1 MLSPHRK
8 ADVKFDKIKNL
19 DEQGHF
25 STVYLAKDIHL
36 DHEIVIKEIKK
47 KEHENSDK
55 YFSEARILY
64 KHTHPNI
71 VQVHYAAEDENNIYI
86 AMPFYKKG
94 TISSLLSETNL
105 SPREIIRYA
114 IQFIGGLHHIH
125 TNKLMHF
132 DIKPNNIMIS
142 NRNEAM
148 LADFGL
154 AKYVNNES
162 LKVRPDQVY
171 KAHTPPELF
180 SIGKDGFTYTYDIY
194 QTGVTLYRMAI
205 GSQKYTEELNNF
217 KNPIDFNESIKQGKF
232 PQKKYPAHIPKK
244 LIKIIN
250 KCLEF
255 KPEDRYQSALDILN
269 DLSNIKD
276 TDGTLDWKKVDTND
290 KNISEWNKDSDDG
303 ILKLI
308 YYKNKRET
316 TLYKIKTNGSKRKV
330 GKGCSEK
337 CSESILQKI
346 LKEC

>member
-8 ADVKFDKIKNL
+8 ADVKFDKIENL
-19 DEQGHF
+19 DEQGQF
-25 STVYLAKDIHL
+25 STVYLAKDLHL

-47 KEHENSDK
+47 KENENSDK

-94 TISSLLSETNL
+94 TIAKLLSEKNL
-105 SPREIIRYA
+105 SSREIIRYA

-148 LADFGL
+148 LSDFGL

-162 LKVRPDQVY
+162 LKVKPDQVY
-171 KAHTPPELF
+171 RHHTPPELF
-180 SIGKDGFTYTYDIY
+180 SRGKDGFNYTYDIY
-194 QTGVTLYRMAI
+194 QTGLTLYRMAI

-217 KNPIDFNESIKQGKF
+217 KSVTEFQESIKQGKF
-232 PQKKYPAHIPKK
+232 PQKKYPAHIPNK
-244 LIKIIN
+244 LRKIIN
-250 KCLEF
+250 KCLKV
-255 KPEDRYQSALDILN
+255 KPEERYQSALDILN
-269 DLSNIKD
+269 ALSNIKD
-276 TDGTLDWKKVDTND
+276 DGTLDWKKVDTND
-290 KNISEWNKDSDDG
+290 ENISEWNKDIDGG
-303 ILKLI
+303 ILKLFFYNNNKKTVLYRI
-308 YYKNKRET
+308 KNNSS
-316 TLYKIKTNGSKRKV
+316 KTRVSN
-330 GKGCSEK
+330 GCSEN
-337 CSESILQKI
+337 CSEKMLYDILMR
-346 LKEC
+346 C